1 MNQKPELSLINI
13 TNSILTILVEHMC
26 ALFAQS
32 CLTLCNPMDCSPHA
46 LLFMECLLE
55 WAAVPFSREIFSTQ
69 GSNLGLLHCRQI
81 LYHSSRVGR
90 IISTI
95 QITTEVVKSKEIIKK
110 VIYVMEIKIKAK
122 GRELIYEN
130 REKAG
135 D

>member
-1 MNQKPELSLINI
+1 M
-13 TNSILTILVEHMC
+13 
-26 ALFAQS
+26 
-32 CLTLCNPMDCSPHA
+32 
-46 LLFMECLLE
+46 
-55 WAAVPFSREIFSTQ
+55 
-69 GSNLGLLHCRQI
+69 
-81 LYHSSRVGR
+81 GR

-95 QITTEVVKSKEIIKK
+95 QIITEVVKSKEIIKK